1 MAKSEYIPHKEL
13 EHVLAL
19 LTWENELVMR
29 VCLHT
34 GLRVGD
40 VVALPAPV
48 RRQFW
53 ITEQKTGKRRR
64 VNLTQELV
72 DLLNRNAGV
81 TPWCFP
87 GRVDPLHKHRTR
99 QAVWADV
106 DRARKALRIPV
117 HVSPHSAR
125 KVYASEKLAKSGN
138 LDAVRRSLNHD
149 DSATT
154 IIYALAEALYHSK
167 YEGGSGGRSR
177 RRRGPSR

>member
-1 MAKSEYIPHKEL
+1 MAKSEYIPQQEL

-48 RRQFW
+48 KRQFW

-64 VNLTQELV
+64 VNLTQKLV
-72 DLLNRNAGV
+72 DLLNKNAGI
-81 TPWCFP
+81 TPWAFP

-106 DRARKALRIPV
+106 DRARKALRLPMT
-117 HVSPHSAR
+117 VSPHSAR
-125 KVYASEKLAKSGN
+125 KVYASEQLAKSGS
-138 LDAVRRSLNHD
+138 LSAVQRALNHD

-154 IIYALAEALYHSK
+154 VIYALAEALYHAK
-167 YEGGSGGRSR
+167 YESGTGGRSR
-177 RRRGPSR
+177 KRQRKPR

>member
-1 MAKSEYIPHKEL
+1 MAKAEYVPRKEL

-40 VVALPAPV
+40 VVALSAPV
-48 RRQFW
+48 KRQFW
-53 ITEQKTGKRRR
+53 ITEAKTGKRRR
-64 VNLTQELV
+64 VNLTQYLV
-72 DLLNRNAGV
+72 DLLNRNAGS
-81 TPWCFP
+81 TPWVFP

-106 DRARKALRIPV
+106 DRARKALRLPV

-125 KVYASEKLAKSGN
+125 KVYASEKIAETGDLET
-138 LDAVRRSLNHD
+138 VRKALNHE

-154 IIYALAEALYHSK
+154 AIYALAEALYRSK
-167 YEGGSGGRSR
+167 YVQQVGRTKKR
-177 RRRGPSR
+177 RR